1 MNKRKRKH
9 LMEKMIGILLLGFF
23 LALLLFLLIFFMGNG
38 ALNRYFESSM
48 YRRNVSKET
57 IAMFQEYV
65 SRHHLAASDTERIR
79 EWAKENHI
87 GYFTISRKRMLLYDN
102 YYALPVA
109 LDRTKSEQLHYTW
122 QYFQEVSF
130 TDGNADVF
138 IYVNRERKYY
148 ILVDVAAALCG
159 VLVWIG
165 VFAFGVSGYVR
176 YIRQLSGEVAKLED
190 GLWSVDFTI
199 KGEDEL
205 TDLARGLEHMKT
217 VLLEKEEKERNMKKA
232 QNKLVLGMAHDL
244 RTPLTALMAYLEI
257 IKREPEHDKVKLYV
271 KKTVGKAIQIMEKQ
285 PGTRV
290 EVATSRTS
298 LALIELKMDKLEAA
312 EKHLELAIS
321 AFKEDGGK
329 TDTHYS
335 AALAGL
341 GEVCYRQGSLERSL
355 ENYEHALFEVEK
367 HFGRKEGYGLL
378 CGNCAAICREL
389 GQSAKAEEYEVQ
401 RKKYCPEA

>member
-1 MNKRKRKH
+1 
-9 LMEKMIGILLLGFF
+9 MEKMIGILLLGFF

-217 VLLEKEEKERNMKKA
+217 VLLEKEEK
-232 QNKLVLGMAHDL
+232 
-244 RTPLTALMAYLEI
+244 RTKY
-257 IKREPEHDKVKLYV
+257 
-271 KKTVGKAIQIMEKQ
+271 EK
-285 PGTRV
+285 GT
-290 EVATSRTS
+290 E
-298 LALIELKMDKLEAA
+298 
-312 EKHLELAIS
+312 
-321 AFKEDGGK
+321 
-329 TDTHYS
+329 
-335 AALAGL
+335 
-341 GEVCYRQGSLERSL
+341 
-355 ENYEHALFEVEK
+355 
-367 HFGRKEGYGLL
+367 
-378 CGNCAAICREL
+378 
-389 GQSAKAEEYEVQ
+389 
-401 RKKYCPEA
+401 

>member
-257 IKREPEHDKVKLYV
+257 LINSGQQP
-271 KKTVGKAIQIMEKQ
+271 QMEKSESIAFVMEDYCSELCNVSQ
-285 PGTRV
+285 TNGYTV
-290 EVATSRTS
+290 TLGWKQWEEV
-298 LALIELKMDKLEAA
+298 K
-312 EKHLELAIS
+312 IS
-321 AFKEDGGK
+321 
-329 TDTHYS
+329 
-335 AALAGL
+335 
-341 GEVCYRQGSLERSL
+341 VCYDYIGRIMNNLLSNLLKYADKTKEILLDMGICQDEFFFSIMNAAANKEQDHRGTGIGVHNIEIMMEQMQGRCEEECGEESYRICLYFPLEKS
-355 ENYEHALFEVEK
+355 EN
-367 HFGRKEGYGLL
+367 
-378 CGNCAAICREL
+378 
-389 GQSAKAEEYEVQ
+389 S
-401 RKKYCPEA
+401 

>member
-1 MNKRKRKH
+1 
-9 LMEKMIGILLLGFF
+9 
-23 LALLLFLLIFFMGNG
+23 
-38 ALNRYFESSM
+38 
-48 YRRNVSKET
+48 
-57 IAMFQEYV
+57 
-65 SRHHLAASDTERIR
+65 
-79 EWAKENHI
+79 
-87 GYFTISRKRMLLYDN
+87 MLLYDN

-257 IKREPEHDKVKLYV
+257 IK
-271 KKTVGKAIQIMEKQ
+271 
-285 PGTRV
+285 
-290 EVATSRTS
+290 
-298 LALIELKMDKLEAA
+298 
-312 EKHLELAIS
+312 
-321 AFKEDGGK
+321 
-329 TDTHYS
+329 
-335 AALAGL
+335 
-341 GEVCYRQGSLERSL
+341 
-355 ENYEHALFEVEK
+355 ENPNTI
-367 HFGRKEGYGLL
+367 R
-378 CGNCAAICREL
+378 
-389 GQSAKAEEYEVQ
+389 
-401 RKKYCPEA
+401 